1 MGNSVVTQPP
11 GVPLRQVPQ
20 VRLEQRSEHVVMRIA
35 VASTGSSGTTTRPR
49 RLATWRTAHR
59 GWAFTLGYFQGLIEM
74 MELDDRLP
82 EEAR

>member
-1 MGNSVVTQPP
+1 
-11 GVPLRQVPQ
+11 
-20 VRLEQRSEHVVMRIA
+20 MRIA